1 MSENKNKLN
10 ILVEEYVTDLLTDE
24 LPDSCVYHN
33 ILHTIRVV
41 KSVKELIENHE
52 LTDFEEQAL
61 IIACWFH
68 DVGYI
73 HGTQGHEQQSASI
86 AEKFLA
92 NNGADPELIGLVRR
106 LILATEFNKSPN
118 DLLEEI
124 ISDADSS
131 HFAKDYFKET
141 SDLLRLELQL
151 KGEKNFT
158 TEEWL
163 NENIRFFTEE
173 HRYYTDY
180 ALRNWES
187 EKNKNLQKLIKSK
200 KKKEAR
206 RNKEKLKV
214 KLKDESPQRSVQTL
228 YRVTMRNHLKLSDI
242 ADTKAN
248 ILLSVN
254 AIIIS
259 LALSNLIPKLD
270 SLSNRHLMIPT
281 FVLIVFSVASIV
293 LSIMSTRPNVTSGE
307 FTDDEVRDRKV
318 NILFFGNFFKMP
330 YDKFNWAMNEVIN
343 DKSYIH
349 DALTKDLYL
358 LGIVLN
364 RKYRLLRLTYNIFM
378 IGIIA
383 SVVAFAIA
391 FYMLDSG
398 SPIQVIPS

>member
-1 MSENKNKLN
+1 MSENKDKLN
-10 ILVEEYVTDLLTDE
+10 TLVEEYVTNLLTDE

-33 ILHTIRVV
+33 VLHTIRVV
-41 KSVKELIENHE
+41 KSVKELIEHYK
-52 LTDFEEQAL
+52 LADKEEQAL

-73 HGTQGHEQQSASI
+73 HGTDGHEQHSVSI
-86 AEKFLA
+86 ATEFLTKHH
-92 NNGADPELIGLVRR
+92 ADSELIALVKR
-106 LILATEFNKSPN
+106 LILATEFKKEPE

-141 SDLLRLELQL
+141 SALLRLELQQ

-158 TEEWL
+158 SEEWL

-180 ALRNWES
+180 ALRNWEP
-187 EKNKNLQKLIKSK
+187 EKHKNLQKLMKSK

-214 KLKDESPQRSVQTL
+214 RLKDESPQRSVQTL

-281 FVLIVFSVASIV
+281 FVLIIASVASIV

-307 FTDDEVRDRKV
+307 FTDEEVRKRKV
-318 NILFFGNFFKMP
+318 NILFFGNFYKMP
-330 YDKFNWAMNEVIN
+330 FDKFNWAMNEVIN

-358 LGIVLN
+358 LGVVLN

-383 SVVAFAIA
+383 SVISFAVAF
-391 FYMLDSG
+391 YLLDSG